1 MHSSPVPPTLS
12 ILRPLEGLGSDG
24 GGPKV
29 CLATGFYPKGA
40 QMVLELRDNKP
51 SITRSTSTAAL
62 SRTTKSYV
70 YAGFFNERIKS
81 CELNGV
87 VTQDEDEDEDE
98 DTAVT
103 PAEEPEDLQPDNSKF
118 NFSLLVMNG
127 LRVLFT
133 KTLVFNMMFTIKA
146 LLC

>member
-1 MHSSPVPPTLS
+1 
-12 ILRPLEGLGSDG
+12 
-24 GGPKV
+24 
-29 CLATGFYPKGA
+29 
-40 QMVLELRDNKP
+40 MVLELRDNKP

-98 DTAVT
+98 DTALLVTQTAAPAVTPAVT